1 MALLEFPA
9 EVRRRKKLERNK
21 LYNRIKYADPIN
33 RAKKRIADRKYHYNK
48 YHSNPTYRAE
58 ALIWGRKYAHNKY
71 HTDPVYRSKC
81 QDRQREMYQTDPVY
95 RSKCQDRQ
103 REKYRTM
110 RDIDPIAIARR
121 SAKFFGMR
129 AAMIHMTEI
138 QNDPEKAA

>member
-81 QDRQREMYQTDPVY
+81 QDRQRE
-95 RSKCQDRQ
+95 
-103 REKYRTM
+103 KYRTM